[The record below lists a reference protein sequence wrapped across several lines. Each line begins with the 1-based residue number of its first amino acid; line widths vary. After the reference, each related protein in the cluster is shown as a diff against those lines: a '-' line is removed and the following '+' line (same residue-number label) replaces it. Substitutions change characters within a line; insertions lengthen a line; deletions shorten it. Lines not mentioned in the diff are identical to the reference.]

1 MDKLVRRRTT
11 CGLANVRRLAVLAG
25 LCAGLAFGAAMDG
38 GAAAHSGRLAQDGC
52 HKDNKVGERHW
63 HVEGVKRGGP
73 CVERDGTVTQLTD
86 DGAERPAGN

>member
-1 MDKLVRRRTT
+1 MS
-11 CGLANVRRLAVLAG
+11 GAWAALAG

-38 GAAAHSGRLAQDGC
+38 GAAAHSGRLAKDGC

-73 CVERDGTVTQLTD
+73 CVERDGVVTQLTD
-86 DGAERPAGN
+86 DGRRAAGRELT